1 MKNETKIIRKKKKN
15 HDMNTTDIRD
25 KFNELSTDYDKLD
38 EQIPIKIFIT
48 M

>member
-1 MKNETKIIRKKKKN
+1 
-15 HDMNTTDIRD
+15 MNTTDIRD
-25 KFNELSTDYDKLD
+25 KFNELSMDYDKLD